1 MNSTAE
7 KSPTFFGGV
16 FFAILLKTFYL
27 CVVTKTRKIMA
38 TPHKYPTGRADF
50 ESIINEGFIYVDKTE
65 RMYEMIGCRK
75 FVFFS
80 RPRRFGKSLLVNTLH
95 AYFEGKKELFKGLK
109 IYDLEKDWIQYPVI
123 QLDMSAVKDKT
134 IAQMPVSIG
143 KQLEVFEKQ
152 YGVRVDENLS
162 NGDRLSQIIKTAK
175 AQTGRNVVI
184 LIDEYDAPLNAHLYD
199 GNLDNVKPI
208 LQDVYQ
214 QLKVLEKDERF
225 VFITGISKFSQVSIF
240 STINNLDK
248 LSMWEQYSDIC
259 GITHEEL
266 HQYFKDD
273 IEFLAEKHNCTY
285 EQMMEQLVYQY
296 DCYHFSENSPAM
308 FNPTSILNA
317 FAEGKINNHWFGTA
331 TSSYI
336 IDHIK
341 RHNADIKRLV
351 PKTLYAEDFDVSP
364 EDDDSLW
371 PILYQAGYLT
381 IKDYLPERRQY
392 ILDYPNNEVRVGMM
406 QNMMRY
412 YYRPQ
417 NLSSGKN
424 YMTDFYFSLKDGQ
437 IDEAFTLLKDY
448 LSTIPNVLNNKEE
461 KHFQTILYVM
471 FTWLGFYTEV
481 EVNTAVGRTDVVIKN
496 AKNIFVLELK
506 VDGTAQE
513 ALAQINSKNYAIP
526 YKYDGR
532 EVVKIGV
539 NISTENNVRTIDN
552 WVVER

>member
-1 MNSTAE
+1 
-7 KSPTFFGGV
+7 
-16 FFAILLKTFYL
+16 LK
-27 CVVTKTRKIMA
+27 
-38 TPHKYPTGRADF
+38 
-50 ESIINEGFIYVDKTE
+50 
-65 RMYEMIGCRK
+65 
-75 FVFFS
+75 
-80 RPRRFGKSLLVNTLH
+80 
-95 AYFEGKKELFKGLK
+95 
-109 IYDLEKDWIQYPVI
+109 
-123 QLDMSAVKDKT
+123 
-134 IAQMPVSIG
+134 
-143 KQLEVFEKQ
+143 
-152 YGVRVDENLS
+152 
-162 NGDRLSQIIKTAK
+162 
-175 AQTGRNVVI
+175 
-184 LIDEYDAPLNAHLYD
+184 
-199 GNLDNVKPI
+199 VKPK
-208 LQDVYQ
+208 LQEIYQ

-336 IDHIK
+336 IDHLK

-437 IDEAFTLLKDY
+437 IDEAFALLKDY

-506 VDGTAQE
+506 VDGTAQD
-513 ALAQINSKNYAIP
+513 ALAQINSKNYTIP

-539 NISTENNVRTIDN
+539 NISTENNVRTITD
-552 WVVER
+552 WVVEG

>member
-1 MNSTAE
+1 
-7 KSPTFFGGV
+7 
-16 FFAILLKTFYL
+16 
-27 CVVTKTRKIMA
+27 MA
-38 TPHKYPTGRADF
+38 TPHNYPTGRADF
-50 ESIINEGFIYVDKTE
+50 ESIITEGFLYVDKTE
-65 RMYEMIGCRK
+65 RMYQMIGTRK
-75 FVFFS
+75 FVFLS

-109 IYDLEKDWIQYPVI
+109 IYNLEKDWIQYPVI
-123 QLDMSAVKDKT
+123 KLDMSAVKDVEIDQMAST
-134 IAQMPVSIG
+134 ISI
-143 KQLEVFEKQ
+143 QLEEYEKKFSI
-152 YGVRVDENLS
+152 VINEKLS
-162 NGDRLSQIIKTAK
+162 NGARFYNIIKAAK
-175 AQTGRNVVI
+175 AQTGRNVVV

-199 GNLDNVKPI
+199 GKLKEVKPK
-208 LQDVYQ
+208 LQEIYQ

-248 LSMWEQYSDIC
+248 ISMWEQFSDIC
-259 GITHEEL
+259 GITHAEL
-266 HQYFKDD
+266 EHYLHDD
-273 IEFLAEKHNCTY
+273 IEVLAAKHNCTY
-285 EQMMEQLVYQY
+285 EKFMERLVYQY

-317 FAEGKINNHWFGTA
+317 FAEGKLNNHWFGTA
-331 TSSYI
+331 MSSYI
-336 IDHIK
+336 IDHLK
-341 RHNADIKRLV
+341 RHNADINRLV
-351 PKTLYAEDFDVSP
+351 PKTLFADDFDVSP
-364 EDDDSLW
+364 EDYDSLW

-392 ILDYPNNEVRVGMM
+392 VLDYPNNEVRVGMM
-406 QNMMRY
+406 QNMMHY
-412 YYRPQ
+412 YYQPH

-424 YMTDFYFSLKDGQ
+424 YMTDFYFSLKYGQ
-437 IDEAFTLLKDY
+437 VDEAFTYLKDF
-448 LSTIPNVLNNKEE
+448 LSSIPNVLNNKEE

-496 AKNIFVLELK
+496 EKNIFVIELK
-506 VDGTAQE
+506 VDGSASD

-532 EVVKIGV
+532 EIVKIGV
-539 NISTENNVRTIDN
+539 NISSENNVRTITN

>member
-1 MNSTAE
+1 
-7 KSPTFFGGV
+7 
-16 FFAILLKTFYL
+16 
-27 CVVTKTRKIMA
+27 MA

-65 RMYEMIGCRK
+65 RMYEMIGSRK

-123 QLDMSAVKDKT
+123 KLDMSAVKDVEVDKISST
-134 IAQMPVSIG
+134 IAI
-143 KQLEVFEKQ
+143 QLEKYEKK
-152 YGVRVDENLS
+152 YSIAVNDKLS
-162 NGDRLSQIIKTAK
+162 NGARFYNIIETAK
-175 AQTGRNVVI
+175 EQTGREVVV

-199 GNLDNVKPI
+199 KKLLKVKPK
-208 LQDVYQ
+208 LQEIYQ

-273 IEFLAEKHNCTY
+273 IVFLAEKHNCTY

-336 IDHIK
+336 IDHLK

-437 IDEAFTLLKDY
+437 IDEAFALLKDY
-448 LSTIPNVLNNKEE
+448 FSTIPNVLNNKEE

-506 VDGTAQE
+506 VDGTDQD
-513 ALAQINSKNYAIP
+513 ALAQINSKNYTIP

-539 NISTENNVRTIDN
+539 NISTENNVRTITD
-552 WVVER
+552 WVVEG